1 MRSKLVSWVAI
12 GAATVFGMTT
22 SVANADSRAERP
34 LQLQVDLAG
43 LTVGYHFND
52 LIYVGATH
60 QLKLSGVEHDVP
72 RGLTDSCQ
80 VCPLYEQQGDLKNDL
95 DLGARSAIEVRFS
108 PWKFGLYFAAGVIQV
123 QATEQHVVW
132 DQRGRRVGQGD
143 YITGLTADVVGGK
156 VTAPAVGA
164 GFNHVFEAGLS
175 LNIGILVGL
184 RGPDGPDVRVSAT
197 NPGVT
202 DDVSEADLQLF
213 RDKVA
218 DNFPDEPVMIHL
230 ALGYNF

>member
-1 MRSKLVSWVAI
+1 MRSIFFSWVVI
-12 GAATVFGMTT
+12 GAAAVLGMTA
-22 SVANADSRAERP
+22 SVANADSRAKRP
-34 LQLQVDLAG
+34 LQLQVHLLG

-60 QLKLSGVEHDVP
+60 QFELSGEDHGVGGGFFVSED
-72 RGLTDSCQ
+72 R
-80 VCPLYEQQGDLKNDL
+80 PLYEQQGVLDNNL

-108 PWKFGLYFAAGVIQV
+108 PWEFGLYFAAGVIHV

-143 YITGLTADVVGGK
+143 YIAGLTADVEGGK
-156 VTAPAVGA
+156 VTAPAVGI
-164 GFNHVFEAGLS
+164 GYNHVFGFGLS
-175 LNIGILVGL
+175 LGIGILVGL
-184 RGPDGPDVRVSAT
+184 REPDSPNVGVSAT

-202 DDVSEADLQLF
+202 DNVSEADLQLF

-218 DNFPDEPVMIHL
+218 DEFPDEPVMFHV
-230 ALGYNF
+230 AFGYNF